1 MSPENHAVT
10 GKSVHTCP
18 AWNICPRILLSG
30 SRPYLAPQQDR
41 PHGAAHSHKVG
52 HMTQGI
58 SKTAIIA
65 MLGVIAALTLVMAFT
80 PSGSI
85 YQG

>member
-1 MSPENHAVT
+1 MEHMP
-10 GKSVHTCP
+10 P
-18 AWNICPRILLSG
+18 PRILLSG

-52 HMTQGI
+52 HRTQGI